1 MHDRTRRTFAPD
13 SNALVVRIIQ
23 NSFFRLSSVFLA
35 VFLPVYWAE
44 AQDVFLNE
52 VDADSYTVPDS
63 LEFVELFAGP
73 NQPLDGHIVVFFKGG
88 GSVLTSTAYAAFDL
102 DGHQTDSAGFFLL
115 ANPEVEGVDFEFE
128 PGLLRD
134 GGDAVALFEGDSVD
148 FPFGALLTT
157 TGLLDAVVYGTADQT
172 NPYLIDSLTP
182 GQPQLDEWMFGV
194 ENGGALSWA
203 RLPDGGPAFASDQM
217 VLQQPTPGM
226 TNILEC
232 DGGFISAQG
241 DEGGGAAVCVDLAGG
256 FLPFF
261 ASTNA
266 IESQY
271 GLVVTNLDGEVL
283 DVVPGGEGNLGYDF
297 SGSPSGPCLVWGMS
311 YDGDLDATS
320 VAYGAPYDSISA
332 TGCVSFSALPVE
344 VDRIYCL
351 PPSCDGGSVQTAAG
365 DDQVIGCQGF
375 ANTLVNFGYTSESP
389 EADYLFVITDEAD
402 HIIDSTSTA
411 QYDFGALGLG
421 DYRVYGF
428 SHLGEVDT
436 SSFMPGLSVS
446 GLAADSCGFLS
457 AEALEVSILPCDP
470 SGLCTDLFFS
480 EYVDGSTFSK
490 GLEIY
495 NPSATSTADLGEYSV
510 KTYNNGS
517 GAPNHEVDL
526 SGTLGPGEVY
536 TIVNP
541 SAVPELTQLADL
553 LNDVTL
559 FNGNDAT
566 TLERN
571 GLVVDVLG
579 EVGVNPGEG
588 WPVNDVTML
597 HNTLVRNPDVTTG
610 SPDWEVVQGQWA
622 DYPENTFSF
631 FGDHDA
637 LPCGIDTNAVPIIGF
652 VLDEIV
658 AFEGDI
664 ILIELP
670 VSMPVGEVQ
679 AQISVVEGG
688 TATPV
693 SDFGTL
699 FPLDIT
705 FPQGWLG
712 AQSFTV
718 GIVDDFEPEG
728 IESFTL
734 SLTVTEGEAVVTL
747 ASVVVQ
753 IAPSDLGFP
762 YYPIADVRG
771 IDANG
776 VLDSLLI
783 PCELRGVV
791 HGFNTYPSGLRFTII
806 DPTSGIE
813 VYSPVD
819 NFNYLVDEGDSVRI
833 RGAIQQFQGRAQILA
848 DTLILAAQDQP
859 LQEAELVNVLD
870 ESTESHLVRLKC
882 VELVNPNDWTNL
894 PPQFEVYVS
903 NGAAIYKMVIDA
915 DTDLFGSAPPNGV
928 FGVTGIGGQRD
939 DDAPFLD
946 GYTILP
952 RGSDD
957 LSEPV
962 SAAFSAPTPWESEDG
977 PLPFENLSEGAGSFF
992 WSFGDGSPLDTT
1004 ASPQHEFPFD
1014 STYTVLLTAT
1024 SVDGIC
1030 TDQASQAVVVVFP
1043 DTSANGVVE
1052 GNVLGG
1058 MLEGGPV
1065 PFGQSG
1071 PLRLRSKVDVITWFL
1086 QDAAAR
1092 IVRRGGL
1099 ELAGSEWQIDAE
1111 GLAPGW
1117 HVLVCTGRDGRR
1129 WSMSLMLD

>member
-1 MHDRTRRTFAPD
+1 M
-13 SNALVVRIIQ
+13 RIIQ
-23 NSFFRLSSVFLA
+23 NSLFRLFSVFLTA
-35 VFLPVYWAE
+35 LFSWSGAL

-63 LEFVELFAGP
+63 LEFVELFAEP
-73 NQPLDGHIVVFFKGG
+73 NYPLDGHIVVFYKGG

-115 ANPEVEGVDFEFE
+115 ANPGVVGADVVFE

-148 FPFGALLTT
+148 FPFGASLTT
-157 TGLLDAVVYGTADQT
+157 NGLLDAVVYGTADQT
-172 NPYLIDSLTP
+172 NPFLIDSLTP
-182 GQPQLDEWMFGV
+182 GQPQLDEWMLGPD
-194 ENGGALSWA
+194 NGGSLSWS

-226 TNILEC
+226 TNVLVC
-232 DGGFISAQG
+232 DGGLVSAQG
-241 DEGGGAAVCVDLAGG
+241 EEGGAASVCVDLAGG
-256 FLPFF
+256 FLPFY
-261 ASTNA
+261 ASTSA

-271 GLVVTNLDGEVL
+271 GLVVTNLDGEII

-297 SGSPSGPCLVWGMS
+297 SGSPVGPCLVWGMS

-320 VAYGAPYDSISA
+320 IALGLPFDSISA
-332 TGCVSFSALPVE
+332 TGCVSFSVLPVE

-351 PPSCDGGSVQTAAG
+351 PPSCDGGGVYTAAG
-365 DDQVIGCQGF
+365 DDEVIGCEGF
-375 ANTLVNFGYTSESP
+375 ANTLVHFGYTSETP
-389 EADYLFVITDEAD
+389 EADYLFVIVDED
-402 HIIDSTSTA
+402 DNIIDSTSIA
-411 QYDFGALGLG
+411 EYDFAALGLG
-421 DYRVYGF
+421 DYAVYGF
-428 SHLGEVDT
+428 GHLGEIDT
-436 SSFMPGLSVS
+436 LSFLPGLPVS
-446 GLAADSCGFLS
+446 GLSADSCGFLS
-457 AEALEVSILPCDP
+457 ASALEVSILPCDP

-495 NPSATSTADLGEYSV
+495 NPSATTAADLSEYSI

-517 GAPNHEVDL
+517 STPNHEVDL
-526 SGTLGPGEVY
+526 SGSLGPGEVY
-536 TIVNP
+536 TIANP
-541 SAVPELTQLADL
+541 SAVTELTQLADL
-553 LNDVTL
+553 LDDVTL

-571 GLVVDVLG
+571 GQVVDVLG

-597 HNTLVRNPDVTTG
+597 HNTLVRNPDVTMG
-610 SPDWEVVQGQWA
+610 SPDWGVVQGQWA
-622 DYPENTFSF
+622 DFPENTFSF

-637 LPCGIDTNAVPIIGF
+637 LPCGIDTTAVPTIGF
-652 VLDEIV
+652 VVDEIV

-670 VSMPVGEVQ
+670 ISMPVGEVQ
-679 AQISVVEGG
+679 TQISVVEGG

-693 SDFGTL
+693 ADFGTL

-734 SLTVTEGEAVVTL
+734 SLTVTEGEAEVTL
-747 ASVVVQ
+747 ASVVIQ

-762 YYPIADVRG
+762 HYPIADVRG
-771 IDANG
+771 VDVNG

-819 NFNYLVDEGDSVRI
+819 NFNYLVEEGDSVRI

-848 DTLILAAQDQP
+848 DTLILSAQDQP

-870 ESTESHLVRLKC
+870 ESTESDLIRLKC
-882 VELVNPNDWTNL
+882 VELVNPNNWTNL

-903 NGAAIYKMVIDA
+903 NGAAQYKMVVDA
-915 DTDLFGSAPPNGV
+915 DTDLFGTEAPNGV

-939 DDAPFLD
+939 EDAPFLD

-952 RGSDD
+952 RGADD

-962 SAAFSAPTPWESEDG
+962 SAAFSAPTPWSSEDG
-977 PLPFENLSEGAGSFF
+977 PVPFENLSEGAGSFF

-1004 ASPQHEFPFD
+1004 ASPEHVFPVD
-1014 STYTVLLTAT
+1014 STYTVLLTAN
-1024 SVDGIC
+1024 SVDGVC
-1030 TDQASQAVVVVFP
+1030 TDQASQEVVVVFP
-1043 DTSANGVVE
+1043 DTSSNGVFE
-1052 GNVLGG
+1052 SNVFSGI
-1058 MLEGGPV
+1058 LEGGPV
-1065 PFGQSG
+1065 PFGQAG
-1071 PLRLRSKVDVITWFL
+1071 PLRLRSQVDVVNWSL
-1086 QDAAAR
+1086 RDASAR
-1092 IVRRGGL
+1092 IVGRGGPVV
-1099 ELAGSEWQIDAE
+1099 AGSEWQMDAE
-1111 GLAPGW
+1111 GLVPGW

-1129 WSMSLMLD
+1129 WSMILLVD